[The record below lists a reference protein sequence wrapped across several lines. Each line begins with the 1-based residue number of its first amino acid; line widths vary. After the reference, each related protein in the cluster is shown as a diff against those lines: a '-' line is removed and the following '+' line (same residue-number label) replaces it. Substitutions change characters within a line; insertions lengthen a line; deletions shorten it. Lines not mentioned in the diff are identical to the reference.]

1 MSTAAAGIPVDR
13 PLAGLTAIEIGHSVA
28 APFGGHVLASLGA
41 TLIKVENPGKGD
53 DARGWGPPF
62 WHGASS
68 CFQSLNRD
76 KMSVTVDL
84 KDPAQRDALAEL
96 IVERADIVFQNLRPG
111 LIDKFRLDGGTLR
124 ARKPRLIYANMG
136 AFGAVGPMRDK
147 PGYDPLMQAFGGI
160 MSITGEDGAAPVRVG
175 PSLVDIGT
183 GMWMVIGV
191 LAALRRLQETGE
203 GCEIDTSLLETTMAW
218 MTIPS
223 ALYLSSGE
231 PQGRSGSEAAMVV
244 PYKAYKAADHYM
256 IIAAGN
262 DNLFRRLCGALQRPA
277 WADDPR
283 FATNADRIIN
293 RVVLNALI
301 EDVVGQKPRGEWM
314 VLFDAAGVPATPIQS
329 IDQVLAHP
337 QAQALGILQQA
348 PDTDMQ
354 LMGLP
359 VSFNRQRPPFLH
371 SPPALGQHTATVFPD
386 RAGKE

>member
-1 MSTAAAGIPVDR
+1 MDIPVER

-41 TLIKVENPGKGD
+41 ELIKVESPGKGD

-76 KMSVTVDL
+76 KQSVVVDL
-84 KDPAQRDALAEL
+84 KDGAQRDGLAAL
-96 IVERADIVFQNLRPG
+96 IQDRADIVFQNLRPG
-111 LIDKFRLDGGTLR
+111 LIDKFGLDAKTLR
-124 ARKPRLIYANMG
+124 AKKPRLIYANMG
-136 AFGAVGPMRDK
+136 AFGAVGPMKDK

-191 LAALRRLQETGE
+191 LAALRRLRETGE
-203 GCEIDTSLLETTMAW
+203 GCEIDTSLLETTLAW

-244 PYKAYKAADHYM
+244 PYKAYKTADHHM

-262 DNLFRRLCGALQRPA
+262 DNLFRRLAVALDRPG
-277 WADDPR
+277 WAEDAR
-283 FATNADRIIN
+283 FASNADRIVN

-301 EDVVGQKPRGEWM
+301 EDVVGQKPRAFW
-314 VLFDAAGVPATPIQS
+314 LAHLDTAGVPATPIQS

-337 QAQALGILQQA
+337 QAQALGMLQQA
-348 PDTDMQ
+348 PDSDML

-359 VSFNRQRPPFLH
+359 VSFAGRRPPFRH
-371 SPPALGQHTATVFPD
+371 GPPELGAHTEVVFPD
-386 RAGKE
+386 RISKD

>member
-1 MSTAAAGIPVDR
+1 MDIPVER

-41 TLIKVENPGKGD
+41 ELIKVESPGKGD

-76 KMSVTVDL
+76 KQSVVVDL
-84 KDPAQRDALAEL
+84 KDGAQRDGLAAL
-96 IVERADIVFQNLRPG
+96 IQDRADIVFQNLRPG
-111 LIDKFRLDGGTLR
+111 LIDKFGLDAKTLR
-124 ARKPRLIYANMG
+124 AKKPRLIYANMG
-136 AFGAVGPMRDK
+136 AFGAVGPMKDK

-191 LAALRRLQETGE
+191 LAALRRLRETGE
-203 GCEIDTSLLETTMAW
+203 GCEIDTSLLETTLAW

-244 PYKAYKAADHYM
+244 PYKAYKTADHHM

-262 DNLFRRLCGALQRPA
+262 DNLFRRLAIALDRPG
-277 WADDPR
+277 WAEDAR
-283 FATNADRIIN
+283 FASNADRIVN

-301 EDVVGQKPRGEWM
+301 EDVVGQKPRAFW
-314 VLFDAAGVPATPIQS
+314 LAHLDTAGVPATPIQS

-337 QAQALGILQQA
+337 QAQALGMLQQA
-348 PDTDMQ
+348 PDSDMQ

-359 VSFNRQRPPFLH
+359 VSFAGKRPPYRR
-371 SPPALGQHTATVFPD
+371 SPPELGAHTGAVFPRRVSKD
-386 RAGKE
+386 

>member
-1 MSTAAAGIPVDR
+1 MNTPQIPPVER
-13 PLAGLTAIEIGHSVA
+13 PLEGLTAIEIGHSVA

-41 TLIKVENPGKGD
+41 NLIKVESPGKGD

-76 KMSVTVDL
+76 KQSVVVDL
-84 KDPAQRDALAEL
+84 KDEAQRDALRAL
-96 IVERADIVFQNLRPG
+96 ILDKADIVFQNLRPG
-111 LIDKFRLDGGTLR
+111 LIDKFGLDAKSLR
-124 ARKPRLIYANMG
+124 AAKPSLIYANMG
-136 AFGAVGPMRDK
+136 AFGAVGPMKEK

-183 GMWMVIGV
+183 GMWTVIGI
-191 LAALRRLQETGE
+191 LSALRRRELTGE

-244 PYKAYKAADHYM
+244 PYKAYKTADDYM

-262 DNLFRRLCGALQRPA
+262 DNLFRRLCGALEKPE
-277 WADDPR
+277 WADDDR
-283 FATNADRIIN
+283 FRTNADRIVN
-293 RVVLNALI
+293 RVLINAMI
-301 EDVVGQKPRGEWM
+301 EDVVSRKPRAYWKE
-314 VLFDAAGVPATPIQS
+314 VLDKAGVPATPIQS

-337 QAQALGILQQA
+337 QAQAVGMLQQA
-348 PDTDMQ
+348 PDSDMQ
-354 LMGLP
+354 LMGVP
-359 VSFNRQRPPFLH
+359 VKFNGARPPFLH
-371 SPPALGQHTATVFPD
+371 SPPELGAHTDAVFPA
-386 RAGKE
+386 RERK